1 MKKNKLL
8 LLACGFFSRRGPRPS
23 LLDTGIPKAL
33 CFLET
38 SPRAPH
44 SFAWRSFDVMELRS
58 TPGDK
63 NEDLE
68 RAKSRALA
76 FRARLVNL
84 RPISVMICMNED
96 RRHLCILLS

>member
-1 MKKNKLL
+1 MQASSVGEVRVRLCWTREFL
-8 LLACGFFSRRGPRPS
+8 RPS
-23 LLDTGIPKAL
+23 VFWKPAHVLHTA
-33 CFLET
+33 
-38 SPRAPH
+38 
-44 SFAWRSFDVMELRS
+44 FAWRSFDVMELRS